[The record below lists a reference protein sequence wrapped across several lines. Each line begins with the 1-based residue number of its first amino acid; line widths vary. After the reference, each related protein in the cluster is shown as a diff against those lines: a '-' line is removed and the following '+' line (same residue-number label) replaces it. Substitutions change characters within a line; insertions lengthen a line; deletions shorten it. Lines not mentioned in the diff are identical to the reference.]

1 MAESFPAWA
10 AKKGR
15 ETDIA
20 FLETAPEVR
29 YNIVAN
35 TENLVTAEHLDAI
48 LDRPR
53 LYPRTVCIMRDTEFV
68 QQNTFTSRA
77 QLEEFLRRH
86 SATISY
92 TAVQRSLS
100 GIKLLC
106 ESIEAL
112 SGIRAFGTVYQTP
125 AATQG
130 FRVHYD
136 LGSVAVLQ
144 LGGSKHWRVRPPVVS
159 SVEEITQRDPH
170 LTAEEAEGPDYL
182 EVTLDAGD
190 ALFIPRGWPHYAV
203 AANEETSHHLSIG
216 LLHRDIDLQQVTTYP

>member
-1 MAESFPAWA
+1 MVQSFPRWVAE
-10 AKKGR
+10 KGS
-15 ETDIA
+15 ETDVT
-20 FLETAPEVR
+20 FLETTPEVR

-35 TENLVTAEHLDAI
+35 TENLVTAEHLGSI
-48 LDRPR
+48 LDQPR
-53 LYPRTVCIMRDTEFV
+53 LYPRTVCVMRDTEFV
-68 QQNTFTSRA
+68 KQETFTSRA
-77 QLEEFLRRH
+77 QLEEFLCEH
-86 SATISY
+86 GATISY
-92 TAVQRSLS
+92 SAVQRFLS

-136 LGSVAVLQ
+136 FGSVAVLQ
-144 LGGSKHWRVRPPVVS
+144 LSGSKHWRVRRPVVS

-170 LTAEEAEGPDYL
+170 LTPEEAEGPDYL
-182 EVTLDAGD
+182 EVTLNAGD

-203 AANEETSHHLSIG
+203 ASADEMSLHLSIG
-216 LLHRDIDLQQVTTYP
+216 LLHEDIDLRMVTTYP